1 MSQDFL
7 ERLRLLLLLP
17 LKRRYIDS
25 TLGEFMI
32 PGHKSITEGNKESI
46 IRSGPLRSK
55 QQAGAVAPREYL
67 DNSRIYSFSF
77 NAEGTER

>member
-1 MSQDFL
+1 MSHRSL
-7 ERLRLLLLLP
+7 ERLLLLFLFP

-25 TLGEFMI
+25 IMGGFMI

-67 DNSRIYSFSF
+67 DNSRIHSFSF